1 MILSMSNQG
10 WLFLS
15 TVIVGATIGLF
26 YDVFRI
32 LRKTTPHSTWVVQ
45 LEDILFWVIATGA
58 MFYFMLNRNFGEIR
72 LFALLGAACGVIL
85 YFATVSKIV
94 LKISVTVI
102 NFLKRVIMA
111 AIRILTL
118 PLRFIY
124 NLFSPPIKKFL
135 SKRRK
140 NLHTAA
146 RYGKIQMKKTMRNW
160 FIMRK
165 KV

>member
-15 TVIVGATIGLF
+15 TVLVGATIGLF
-26 YDVFRI
+26 YDFFRI

-45 LEDILFWVIATGA
+45 LEDVLFWVIATGA
-58 MFYFMLNRNFGEIR
+58 TFYFMLNRNFGEIR
-72 LFALLGAACGVIL
+72 LFALLGTACGIIL
-85 YFATVSKIV
+85 YFATISKIV

-102 NFLKRVIMA
+102 NFFKRVIAA
-111 AIRILTL
+111 AIRIITL
-118 PLRFIY
+118 PLRFIF
-124 NLFSPPIKKFL
+124 NLIAPPIKKFL
-135 SKRRK
+135 FKRRK
-140 NLHTAA
+140 NLRTAA
-146 RYGKIQMKKTMRNW
+146 RYGKIQVKKTMRNW